1 MERLRAA
8 VKHKTMSE
16 VIGTEAELLKIS
28 PMLQEQILTDVLKD
42 VSGQSDVALRSYTL
56 SPLGDQGE
64 CYMSDIRRI
73 RIEGTSGNGS
83 KSHTVTVVVK
93 ALPSNI
99 CHKKSFR
106 LAEFYRNEVH
116 FYKEVLEKLLAF
128 QKKKKPKNPF
138 TQIPRCFKAFTDG
151 DHDFIILEDLSVLGF
166 QAATGQ
172 QTYNFAH
179 CAEVLK
185 CIARFHGLSFAMKDQ
200 EPEEFRAAA
209 GNLQE
214 VWYSE
219 ALREWYRGMMK
230 NILNYS
236 MQAVSLEYPDSVY
249 EQKMREFC
257 ESAVYDK
264 AIDFV
269 KPDKPHSVILNG
281 DTWGPNFL
289 FLYDGS
295 DEQHIKDTR
304 LIDFQMS
311 RLANPVCDL
320 SFFLYSSTSKEFRES
335 NISDLLKTYHQSLS
349 DMIQDL
355 GSDPQ
360 VVYPYKIFEAEV
372 KQFST
377 FGFIMSLEAVAE
389 STLDDQDKPKPSL
402 MEGEEF
408 IPFHEIWKFPP
419 LTNKQTI
426 KRLADNV
433 KYAIENGHI

>member
-1 MERLRAA
+1 M
-8 VKHKTMSE
+8 TE
-16 VIGTEAELLKIS
+16 VIGTETELLKIS
-28 PMLQEQILTDVLKD
+28 PMFKEHFLTDILKD
-42 VSGQSDVALRSYTL
+42 MSGQPDAALKSYTL
-56 SPLGDQGE
+56 SPMADQAD
-64 CYMSDIRRI
+64 CYASDIRRI
-73 RIEGTSGNGS
+73 RIEGTSHNGS
-83 KSHTVTVVVK
+83 KACSVSVIIK

-99 CHKKSFR
+99 CHRKSFK
-106 LAEFYRNEVH
+106 LVEFYRNEVN
-116 FYKEVLEKLLAF
+116 FYKEVFEKLMAF
-128 QKKKKPKNPF
+128 QKRKKPKNPF
-138 TQIPRCFKAFTDG
+138 TQIPRCYKAFTDG
-151 DHDFIILEDLSVLGF
+151 DHDFIVLEDLSVFGF
-166 QAATGQ
+166 QPAKGQ
-172 QTYNFAH
+172 DTYNFEH

-185 CIARFHGLSFAMKDQ
+185 CMAKFHALSFAMKDQ
-200 EPEEFRAAA
+200 ELEEFRTAAA
-209 GNLQE
+209 NLEE
-214 VWYSE
+214 VLYSE
-219 ALREWYRGMMK
+219 AQREWYQGMMK
-230 NILNYS
+230 NVLNYS
-236 MQAVSLEYPDSVY
+236 MEAVSLEYPDSVY

-264 AIDFV
+264 AIDLV
-269 KPDKPHSVILNG
+269 KPDKPHSVVLNG

-295 DEQHIKDTR
+295 DDQHLKDVR
-304 LIDFQMS
+304 IIDFQMS
-311 RLANPVCDL
+311 RWANPVCDL
-320 SFFLYSSTSKEFRES
+320 SFFLYSSTSKEFRDS

-349 DMIQDL
+349 EMIQDL

-360 VVYPYKIFEAEV
+360 VVYPYKIFEVEV